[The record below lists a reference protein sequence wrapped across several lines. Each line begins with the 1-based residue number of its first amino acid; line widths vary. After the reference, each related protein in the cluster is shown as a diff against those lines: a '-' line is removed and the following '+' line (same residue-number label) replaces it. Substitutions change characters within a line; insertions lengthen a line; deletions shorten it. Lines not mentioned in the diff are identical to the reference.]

1 MTDANVTVT
10 TAANFIPEIWSA
22 DTLKSIENKLV
33 MANLVIKKYSEDVKK
48 FGDIVHINY
57 FQDVTV
63 GDKAADT
70 AVTFAANTE
79 GKIDL
84 TVNKHK
90 YAAVRIEDVADA
102 QSKPDIKAGYTQK
115 IGYGLAK
122 QIDTDL
128 LALYSGC
135 STTKGYT
142 TSKITLATLLDIM
155 QHLDEND
162 VPDEDRYLVVSA
174 AQKRALLE
182 ITEIIRNDYNGGISP
197 LKTASIGSFL
207 GLQIFWSNNVPKTGT
222 SPIVSHNLAFH
233 KEAFALVMQMAP
245 RIQTDYNLAY
255 LSDEV
260 VGDSMY
266 GVGEVKDDTV
276 LGKYAVHV
284 QAQDVA

>member
-1 MTDANVTVT
+1 MAQVTLT
-10 TAANFIPEIWSA
+10 TAANFIPEIWA
-22 DTLKSIENKLV
+22 AGTLKAIENKLV
-33 MANLVIKKYSEDVKK
+33 MANLVIKEYSADIKK
-48 FGDIVHINY
+48 FGDTIYIDY
-57 FQDVTV
+57 FQNVTI

-70 AVTFAANTE
+70 AVTFGANTE
-79 GKIDL
+79 GKITL

-90 YAAVRIEDVADA
+90 YGAVRIEDVADA
-102 QSKPDIKAGYTQK
+102 QSKPNIKAGYTQK

-128 LALYSGC
+128 LTLYSGL

-142 TSKITLATLLDIM
+142 TSKITLQTLLDCV
-155 QHLDEND
+155 QALDEND

-174 AQKRALLE
+174 SQKRALLE

-197 LKTASIGSFL
+197 LKSASIGSFL
-207 GLQIFWSNNVPKTGT
+207 GMQIFWSNNVVKTSSDT
-222 SPIVSHNLAFH
+222 ISHNIAFH

-245 RIQTDYNLAY
+245 RMQTDYNLSY

-266 GVGEVKDDTV
+266 GVGELKDDTT
-276 LGKYAVHV
+276 LGKYAVHI
-284 QAQDVA
+284 QALE

>member
-1 MTDANVTVT
+1 MADANVTIT
-10 TAANFIPEIWSA
+10 TAAHFIPEIWAA
-22 DTLKSIENKLV
+22 DTLKAIENKLV
-33 MANLVIKKYSEDVKK
+33 MANLVLKKYSADVKS

-57 FQDVTV
+57 FQNITV
-63 GDKAADT
+63 GDKTADT

-128 LALYSGC
+128 LTLYSGLA
-135 STTKGYT
+135 TTKGYT
-142 TSKITLATLLDIM
+142 TSKITLQILLDCM
-155 QHLDEND
+155 QALDEND

-197 LKTASIGSFL
+197 LKSASIGSFL
-207 GLQIFWSNNVPKTGT
+207 GMQIFWSNNVVKTSSST
-222 SPIVSHNLAFH
+222 ISHNLAFH
-233 KEAFALVMQMAP
+233 REAFALVMQKEP
-245 RIQTDYNLAY
+245 RIQTDYNLAH

-260 VGDSMY
+260 VGDTMY
-266 GVGEVKDDTV
+266 GVGEVKDDTT
-276 LGKYAVHV
+276 LGKYAIHI
-284 QAQDVA
+284 QALE